1 VTVLTAQTAFRPRSG
16 RSAPAWAPGPTA
28 DGQAAKPARRRAPLG
43 PKLARSPPRR
53 PLAVGS
59 ESDGR
64 PHASREQNRRRRRS
78 PNPRV
83 HSLPPRLLSP
93 RNGGDGHWPWW
104 PGGAGRAAPPRLA
117 RRHARS
123 PEGERAAVEPA
134 VDGAKLSSP
143 AHATPVSRSG
153 KPAAPLCRE
162 VRRAAAQARPAHW
175 RRQWR
180 VDQVGPAP
188 FHL

>member
-1 VTVLTAQTAFRPRSG
+1 MLAAQTAFRPGSG
-16 RSAPAWAPGPTA
+16 RYAPAWARGPTA

-43 PKLARSPPRR
+43 PNLALSLPRR

-64 PHASREQNRRRRRS
+64 PRASREQNGDGRRS
-78 PNPRV
+78 ANPRV

-117 RRHARS
+117 RRRARS
-123 PEGERAAVEPA
+123 PEGERAAVELA
-134 VDGAKLSSP
+134 VDGTMLSSP
-143 AHATPVSRSG
+143 ARDPGV
-153 KPAAPLCRE
+153 PE
-162 VRRAAAQARPAHW
+162 RRAGGSSVP
-175 RRQWR
+175 
-180 VDQVGPAP
+180 
-188 FHL
+188 